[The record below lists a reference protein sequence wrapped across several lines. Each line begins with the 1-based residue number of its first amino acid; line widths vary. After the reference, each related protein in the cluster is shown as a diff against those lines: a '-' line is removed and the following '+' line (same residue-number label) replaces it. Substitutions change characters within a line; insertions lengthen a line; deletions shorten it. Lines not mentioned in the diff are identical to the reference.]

1 MFLSTASIAELC
13 IKNNLG
19 KLPLPAEIV
28 DDPAVGFALVLEENF
43 IRPLPIDVPHA
54 AKLRDLP
61 RHHGDPFDRLIIAQA
76 MVEGLTVVTHDR
88 AFARYAGLA
97 VLWA

>member
-1 MFLSTASIAELC
+1 MSTAGIAELC
-13 IKNNLG
+13 IKSSRG
-19 KLPLPAEIV
+19 KLKLPIEIQT
-28 DDPAVGFALVLEENF
+28 DTAAGFALILEENS
-43 IRPLPIDVPHA
+43 ISPLAVSLTHA

-76 MVEGLTVVTHDR
+76 MAEGLTVVTHGR
-88 AFARYAGLA
+88 AFARYDGLA